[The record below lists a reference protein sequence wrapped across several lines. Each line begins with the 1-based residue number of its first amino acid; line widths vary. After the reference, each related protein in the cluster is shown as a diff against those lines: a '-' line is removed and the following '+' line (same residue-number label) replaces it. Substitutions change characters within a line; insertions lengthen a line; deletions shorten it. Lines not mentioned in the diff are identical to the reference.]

1 MTSWNWLYLT
11 DYSASYKPAYVPED
25 NPADFSYFF
34 DNSGRRTC
42 YLAPERF
49 LTAGA
54 SDEGRGITWAMD
66 VFSAGCVIAELF
78 TETPIFNLSQL
89 FRYRKGEYDPDLA
102 YMGKINDEDIREM
115 VSHMIQL
122 QPESRYSAD
131 EYLKFWKKKA
141 FPDYFYSFLH
151 QYMGSITDPS
161 SGLSS
166 IHPETSNFGDAD
178 ERIER
183 IFNDFDK
190 ISFSLN
196 QNNNPGRTQTQL
208 GPSAPSDEIIP
219 VQVDIPDHK
228 HQATSEVR
236 FDVDDGSLIF
246 LTLVVSSLRHTARAS
261 ARIRACD
268 LMLAFAERVTDEAKL
283 DRVLPYVVALLG
295 DRADGVRI
303 AALRTMT
310 QVLAL
315 VKTVT
320 PVNANAFTEYI
331 KPRLPHFTGGPGP
344 LKVSTLARATYAS
357 CIASLAHSS
366 LRMLDMA
373 QALRAEGSLPRTEKD
388 ADEEGGSELAF
399 RDTYDHTKAEL
410 LDTFEEHTKALLVDT
425 SSSVRRALLGSVAS
439 LCVFFGTHRANE
451 VVLTYL
457 NTYLNGT
464 DWILKCA
471 FFRTIVGVAA
481 FVGGPS
487 LEDFILPLM
496 IPALVDTEDF
506 VVQQV
511 MSSFANM
518 AELGLLQRTTT
529 WEMIDIATR
538 YSMHPD
544 YWVREAAIHFVSAST
559 RYISVADRHCIV
571 APLLKPYLKSSIR
584 EFSEH
589 AILDALKKPLPSA
602 ILDMALHWAA
612 KSSNST
618 FWKPNKSHRSFSLA
632 SPALAVPIISSK
644 DLKSNAL
651 SECAKNA
658 EDEGWIKRLRGIGMT
673 SDDEMKL
680 VALKGYIWR
689 LASERTQSAKSSG
702 TSALD
707 SVMPLKNLKVTPL
720 TVFFE
725 KEKRSPPRQRRADR
739 SVERP
744 SSKRRQ
750 MKGQNHTITDALLDA
765 STSIEDPLAQRK
777 RSYANARKERMS
789 SLQDDKSRQG
799 IEDSPGKDH
808 SDPVSPPHHDHSNAR
823 GMPRGTGD
831 EDGSRT
837 NAEESDGSTRPTE
850 VVRARSSI
858 RHKSSAINLLNRRDT
873 AKTPAKTGTDIAN
886 ATGRIQGPLHGENAE
901 FVMTADAN
909 THDTEAEPSSPADG
923 GHSYEGNDPS
933 VLKLLDSLAS
943 DYYPR
948 DIIDFGPMVT
958 PARKHH
964 SMKRADATN
973 QEQSWRPQGVLI
985 ATFGEHT
992 RRISRVV
999 PSPDHAFFISG
1010 SEDGTVRV
1018 WDTFRLEKNLAHR
1031 SRQIFT
1037 HHDGAAITALCFVEN
1052 THTFISAASDGTIK
1066 AVKIDYS
1073 LEKETPKYGRQRI
1086 MRNYQL
1092 PSPEYAVWLEH
1103 TKTENASVLFMAT
1116 NTSRII
1122 ALDLKNMTE
1131 LYVLLNPL
1139 HHGTPTCFCTD
1150 HSQAWLVVGTSH
1162 GILDLWDLRFHLRVK
1177 AWGIVGGMPI
1187 HRLSPSPF
1195 HPQGAK
1201 VCLTGGTGQS
1211 DLTIWDLESGACLEI
1226 FRGGIT
1232 RSSSKENL
1240 RLYEAIRIDDEKPE
1254 GMLGRYAASTDPLQ
1268 NNLERQDQG
1277 FRSFATY
1284 SDSLDERR
1292 ANIKTGFFLIGG
1304 TDRRLRCWD
1313 LHSATGSKVI
1323 SGLDAEESQP
1333 KYATTHPT
1341 TTLTMHTERLT
1352 QSGSQ
1357 QLDTPG
1363 KVKRTTGKQPRN
1375 SVISLQ
1381 QQSLLRSHLD
1391 EITDVCVLEAPIG
1404 MTVSA
1409 DRMGCI
1415 YVFQ

>member
-1 MTSWNWLYLT
+1 MTSWHWLYLT
-11 DYSASYKPAYVPED
+11 DYSASYKPAYLPED
-25 NPADFSYFF
+25 NPADFSYYF

-49 LTAGA
+49 LAAGA

-89 FRYRKGEYDPDLA
+89 FKYRKGEYDPDLA
-102 YMGKINDEDIREM
+102 YMNKIHDEDIREM
-115 VSHMIQL
+115 VGHMIQL

-131 EYLKFWKKKA
+131 EYLRFWKTKA

-161 SGLSS
+161 SGISS
-166 IHPETSNFGDAD
+166 VHPETSNFGDAD
-178 ERIER
+178 ERIEK

-196 QNNNPGRTQTQL
+196 QNNDPDRTQVEL
-208 GPSAPSDEIIP
+208 GLPVPSDEIIP

-228 HQATSEVR
+228 HQATPGVS
-236 FDVDDGSLIF
+236 FGVDDGSLIF

-261 ARIRACD
+261 ARVRACD

-283 DRVLPYVVALLG
+283 DRVLPYVVSLLS

-320 PVNANAFTEYI
+320 PVNAYAFTEYI
-331 KPRLPHFTGGPGP
+331 KHRLPPFTGGPGP

-366 LRMLDMA
+366 LRMLDMV

-388 ADEEGGSELAF
+388 ADEEGGSQLAF

-410 LDTFEEHTKALLVDT
+410 LDTFEEHTKALLMDT

-457 NTYLNGT
+457 NTYLNDK

-481 FVGGPS
+481 FVGGTS

-511 MSSFANM
+511 LSSFANI

-529 WEMIDIATR
+529 WEMIDIAAR

-571 APLLKPYLKSSIR
+571 APLVRPYLKSSIR
-584 EFSEH
+584 DFSEH

-602 ILDMALHWAA
+602 ILDMALLWAA
-612 KSSNST
+612 KSGNST
-618 FWKPNKSHRSFSLA
+618 FWKPDKNHRSFSLT
-632 SPALAVPIISSK
+632 SPALALPIISSK
-644 DLKSNAL
+644 DLKANAL
-651 SECAKNA
+651 SEYAKHA

-689 LASERTQSAKSSG
+689 LASERTQPGKSSG
-702 TSALD
+702 APNLD
-707 SVMPLKNLKVTPL
+707 SVMSLEKLKVTPL
-720 TVFFE
+720 TIFFE
-725 KEKRSPPRQRRADR
+725 KEKRTSPTQRRADS
-739 SVERP
+739 SVEHP
-744 SSKRRQ
+744 SSKRRRVR
-750 MKGQNHTITDALLDA
+750 GQNHTIADALLDA

-777 RSYANARKERMS
+777 KSYANARKERMS
-789 SLQDDKSRQG
+789 SLQENALKQG
-799 IEDSPGKDH
+799 TDDSPDKDH
-808 SDPVSPPHHDHSNAR
+808 SESASPPHQDDFNKH
-823 GMPRGTGD
+823 GMPQRKD
-831 EDGSRT
+831 D
-837 NAEESDGSTRPTE
+837 TE

-873 AKTPAKTGTDIAN
+873 SKTPAKTGTDVAN
-886 ATGRIQGPLHGENAE
+886 ATGRMQGPLHGENAE
-901 FVMTADAN
+901 PLMTADAN
-909 THDTEAEPSSPADG
+909 TPGTEAELSSATDG
-923 GHSYEGNDPS
+923 GHSYEDNDPS

-943 DYYPR
+943 DFYAR

-958 PARKHH
+958 PARKQIT
-964 SMKRADATN
+964 MKRADATN
-973 QEQSWRPQGVLI
+973 KHPNWRPQGVLI

-992 RRISRVV
+992 GRINRVV

-1031 SRQIFT
+1031 SRQTFT

-1052 THTFISAASDGTIK
+1052 THTFISAAADGTIK

-1103 TKTENASVLFMAT
+1103 TKTENSSLLFMVT

-1150 HSQAWLVVGTSH
+1150 HNQAWLAVATSH

-1195 HPQGAK
+1195 HSQGAK

-1226 FRGGIT
+1226 FRAGMT
-1232 RSSSKENL
+1232 KSSSKENL

-1254 GMLGRYAASTDPLQ
+1254 GMLGRYAASTDPMQ
-1268 NNLERQDQG
+1268 DNLERQDQG
-1277 FRSFATY
+1277 FRSFAACP
-1284 SDSLDERR
+1284 DALDEPR
-1292 ANIKTGFFLIGG
+1292 ANIKAGFFLIGG
-1304 TDRRLRCWD
+1304 TDKLLRCWD
-1313 LHSATGSKVI
+1313 LHLATDSRVI

-1333 KYATTHPT
+1333 RYATTHPT
-1341 TTLTMHTERLT
+1341 TTLTMHTERLS

-1357 QLDTPG
+1357 QPDPSG
-1363 KVKRTTGKQPRN
+1363 KPKRTTAGKQPRN
-1375 SVISLQ
+1375 SIISLQ